1 VLSLGG
7 GRGYGVKRAGKAISC
22 LLTCFFSSICC
33 YLQDNVT
40 SRFCLRSFKVPG
52 EGKTDIAVPSL
63 GGGRGYDVKRALSH
77 LFFLLH
83 LLLFT
88 REAISCLFTCFFP
101 SICCYLQEGRE
112 SNIMRLH
119 SSWTMTSSVPNY
131 SLTTVSNN
139 LYYMCNFDFKQA
151 LT

>member
-40 SRFCLRSFKVPG
+40 YRFCLRSFKVPG

-88 REAISCLFTCFFP
+88 REAISCLFTCFF
-101 SICCYLQEGRE
+101 SLYLLLFTRGQG
-112 SNIMRLH
+112 
-119 SSWTMTSSVPNY
+119 
-131 SLTTVSNN
+131 
-139 LYYMCNFDFKQA
+139 KQYHEIA
-151 LT
+151 FVVDNDVKRT